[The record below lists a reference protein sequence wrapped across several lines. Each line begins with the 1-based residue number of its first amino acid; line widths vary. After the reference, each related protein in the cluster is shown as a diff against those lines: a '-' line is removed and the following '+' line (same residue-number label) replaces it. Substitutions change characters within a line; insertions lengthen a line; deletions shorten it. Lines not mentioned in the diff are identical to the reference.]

1 VEKSGQGDQ
10 GGEMTREKQ
19 TNTQNEVNELLR
31 NYPDEL
37 IINRPDLKSR
47 PLIFGEGV
55 LTLIFWG
62 FWFYL
67 WLPLISVVAW
77 LLGFRILYSH
87 IMALGGLDE
96 FLVQLN
102 IFSIGIFAA
111 SGILALW
118 SFYNLKRYGAY
129 NRRNKFYY
137 SDLHGLAA
145 HLSLSTRELA
155 EIQQA
160 KTLIF
165 SFNKQGDIHA
175 IQTPANRFAVVEQ
188 PKFICTP

>member
-1 VEKSGQGDQ
+1 MDP
-10 GGEMTREKQ
+10 
-19 TNTQNEVNELLR
+19 LLD
-31 NYPDEL
+31 YPDDL

-47 PLIFGEGV
+47 PLIFGEGI
-55 LTLIFWG
+55 LTLLFWG
-62 FWFYL
+62 IWFYL

-129 NRRNKFYY
+129 NRRNKIYCT
-137 SDLHGLAA
+137 DLHGLAA
-145 HLSLSTRELA
+145 HLSLSARELA

-160 KTLIF
+160 KTLHF
-165 SFNKQGDIHA
+165 SFNKRGNISTIA
-175 IQTPANRFAVVEQ
+175 TPADSFPVVEQ

>member
-1 VEKSGQGDQ
+1 
-10 GGEMTREKQ
+10 MTRKDQIDEQ
-19 TNTQNEVNELLR
+19 TTADGDLLQD
-31 NYPDEL
+31 YPDDL

-47 PLIFGEGV
+47 PLILGEGI
-55 LTLIFWG
+55 LTLLFWG

-129 NRRNKFYY
+129 NRRNRIYTT
-137 SDLHGLAA
+137 DMHGLAA
-145 HLSLSTRELA
+145 HLSLSTRELT

-165 SFNKQGDIHA
+165 SFNEQGDIRA
-175 IQTPANRFAVVEQ
+175 IQTPANRFAVAEQ

>member
-1 VEKSGQGDQ
+1 
-10 GGEMTREKQ
+10 MTQKERKNKQ
-19 TNTQNEVNELLR
+19 SEIENLLR
-31 NYPDEL
+31 NYPDDL

-118 SFYNLKRYGAY
+118 SFYNLKRYGTY
-129 NRRNKFYY
+129 NRRNKIYCT
-137 SDLHGLAA
+137 DLHGLAT
-145 HLSLSTRELA
+145 HLSLSTGELA

-165 SFNKQGDIHA
+165 SFNEQGDIRT
-175 IQTPANRFAVVEQ
+175 IQTPANRFPVVEQ